1 MTCMTL
7 FDQWHRLST
16 NVLVVYAIDHCKFS
30 ASEILQVGMKSYMV
44 WDVRQYQWVT
54 VADLPIGWNVHV
66 RPNQSKIHYKSARNN
81 ITWLL
86 KK

>member
-44 WDVRQYQWVT
+44 WDVR
-54 VADLPIGWNVHV
+54 
-66 RPNQSKIHYKSARNN
+66 
-81 ITWLL
+81 
-86 KK
+86 